1 MDEHSSDPLVRVAV
15 VGDAMTARIR
25 AALLESM
32 GMQPHLR
39 GEGFGPYPVTVGR
52 LAEVEIWVREAD
64 AEDARSALEEGH
76 EGSMPDHMPDGRDAR
91 PSVSP
96 AVAAAV
102 AVVLGLAV
110 VLTAMR
116 LF

>member
-1 MDEHSSDPLVRVAV
+1 MDERSSDPLVRVAV

-39 GEGFGPYPVTVGR
+39 GEGFGPYPVTVGG
-52 LAEVEIWVREAD
+52 LAEVEIWVRQAD
-64 AEDARSALEEGH
+64 ADDARAALEEGQATF
-76 EGSMPDHMPDGRDAR
+76 EGGEEQRGGRRD
-91 PSVSP
+91 PSVPP
-96 AVAAAV
+96 ALAAAV
-102 AVVLGLAV
+102 AIVLGLAV